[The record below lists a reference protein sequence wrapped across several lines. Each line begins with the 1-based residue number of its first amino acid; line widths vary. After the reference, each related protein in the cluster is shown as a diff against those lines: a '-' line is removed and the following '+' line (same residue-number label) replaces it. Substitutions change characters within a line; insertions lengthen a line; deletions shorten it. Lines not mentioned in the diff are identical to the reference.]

1 MIQGAKVFTRL
12 GKKNLR
18 SRNDEHTGNLLQS
31 MRWKAARRSVSVY
44 AGFERSYKF
53 QALKGVGNHA
63 HLVDRGT
70 KIRKTKAGKNRG
82 IMPASYFWTDTRN
95 EGGGEALRHIE
106 IGIRKMVENLKMEIL
121 MLSLEKL
128 TIAITAR
135 NILLQDSEIQRLVG
149 SKIFPSVAP
158 TNTPSPHITYE
169 RDAYEVESVKM
180 GAIREVA
187 RLTLC
192 NHF

>member
-1 MIQGAKVFTRL
+1 MSDIRIEIKDIERMYALVDELRNVDKNKALKSGMIEGAKVFTRL
-12 GKKNLR
+12 GRKNLR
-18 SRNDEHTGNLLQS
+18 ARNDEHTGNLLKS

-95 EGGGEALRHIE
+95 EGGGEALRRIE
-106 IGIRKMVENLKMEIL
+106 IGIRKMVENLKM
-121 MLSLEKL
+121 K
-128 TIAITAR
+128 
-135 NILLQDSEIQRLVG
+135 
-149 SKIFPSVAP
+149 
-158 TNTPSPHITYE
+158 Y
-169 RDAYEVESVKM
+169 
-180 GAIREVA
+180 
-187 RLTLC
+187 
-192 NHF
+192 

>member
-1 MIQGAKVFTRL
+1 MSDIRIEIKDIERMYALVDELKNVDKNKALKSGMIQGAKVFTRL
-12 GKKNLR
+12 GRKNLM

-31 MRWKAARRSVSVY
+31 MRWKAARQSVSVY

-70 KIRKTKAGKNRG
+70 KKRYTKKGFYRG

-106 IGIRKMVENLKMEIL
+106 IGIRKMVENLKME
-121 MLSLEKL
+121 
-128 TIAITAR
+128 
-135 NILLQDSEIQRLVG
+135 
-149 SKIFPSVAP
+149 
-158 TNTPSPHITYE
+158 Y
-169 RDAYEVESVKM
+169 
-180 GAIREVA
+180 
-187 RLTLC
+187 
-192 NHF
+192 